1 MEREVVATVYDRLGP
16 YQILGRLGRGGMGQV
31 FRAWDGRLHREVAI
45 KLLHGEHRGPGAR
58 ERFMREARAASA
70 LSHANI
76 ATVFDIGER
85 DGAPFLVMELLQGES
100 LQQRIARGPLAAE
113 EIVRYAM
120 QVADA
125 LAAAHARGIVHRDIK
140 PANIFLVE
148 TPDGRHRAKVLDFG
162 LAQFEP
168 ARARPAQADAVRT
181 VWMEEPVPIRALAT
195 GRPRYSD
202 GVTQE
207 GATVGTA
214 GYMSPEQARGGPL
227 DARADLFSLGVV
239 MYEMATRHPPF
250 PDRPGDPPFESL
262 MERQPEPIRDWN
274 DSLPRGLEK
283 IILRLLEKQP
293 EARLQTA
300 AELSAALARVGIKHA
315 SRIERSAAAVPLVR
329 AEEPLA
335 RRDLPLR
342 ETSRERKIERDSV
355 DREDAPSGSA
365 PEGVSRLRRRRRRWL
380 SWAAAVAVIVVMGVG
395 LAVVLE
401 QVRPPV
407 LGAKDGLMVGAIE
420 NHTADQTLDGTLE
433 QGLSLALAGRPG
445 LKLAGRDGYAQMRQ
459 RAGGFGGA
467 VLARQAAQASGAKAY
482 LYGTVTETSDE
493 HGRSMGYLLS
503 VTALDAVT
511 NRELAVAQATA
522 PGRSQLP
529 RAVHD
534 LAAKLIEELGDG
546 GPKFADLWDLRAR
559 FDAPLSQWATGNI
572 DALHWYAVGLAA
584 ESEGRTDAARR
595 AYASA
600 AGIDPSFAQAQMRVT
615 WVERSQGGFQAR

>member
-1 MEREVVATVYDRLGP
+1 MEREVVATAYDRLGP

-181 VWMEEPVPIRALAT
+181 GSMAEPLPIRALAT

-239 MYEMATRHPPF
+239 MYEMATRHAPF

-274 DSLPRGLEK
+274 DGLPRGLEK

-300 AELSAALARVGIKHA
+300 AELWAALARVGIKHA
-315 SRIERSAAAVPLVR
+315 SRIKRSAAAVPLVR

-342 ETSRERKIERDSV
+342 EISGERKIERDSV
-355 DREDAPSGSA
+355 DREDAPSGGA
-365 PEGVSRLRRRRRRWL
+365 PEGVSRLRRRRRHWL
-380 SWAAAVAVIVVMGVG
+380 GWAAAVVMMGVV

-401 QVRPPV
+401 GVRPPV
-407 LGAKDGLMVGAIE
+407 LGPKDGLMVGAIE

-445 LKLAGRDGYAQMRQ
+445 LTLAGRDAYAQMRQ

-482 LYGTVTETSDE
+482 LYGTVTETIDAG
-493 HGRSMGYLLS
+493 GRSMGYLLS

-522 PGRSQLP
+522 PGRNQLP

-546 GPKFADLWDLRAR
+546 GPKSAGLWDLRAR
-559 FDAPLSQWATGNI
+559 FDAPLSHWATGNI

-600 AGIDPSFAQAQMRVT
+600 AGIDPGFAQAQMRVA
-615 WVERSQGGFQAR
+615 WVERPQGGFQAR